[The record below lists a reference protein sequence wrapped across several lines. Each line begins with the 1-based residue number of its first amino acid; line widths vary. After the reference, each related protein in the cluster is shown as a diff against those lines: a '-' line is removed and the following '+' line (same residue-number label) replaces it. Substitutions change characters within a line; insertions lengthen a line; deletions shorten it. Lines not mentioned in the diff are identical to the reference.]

1 MLVYGALSIAASVVV
16 VGELAVC
23 AVVASA
29 SSAASTAT
37 SPLTA
42 LLAAGTLFHFV
53 VTAAAT
59 CQYSTYTVVAG

>member
-1 MLVYGALSIAASVVV
+1 MLVYEDVVSVLAA
-16 VGELAVC
+16 VGVELAVC

-42 LLAAGTLFHFV
+42 LLAAGTLWHLQQPDSNNSSSTHTQLRFV
-53 VTAAAT
+53 K
-59 CQYSTYTVVAG
+59 